1 MAKKYEEIALEVLE
15 LSGGKD
21 NIQAN
26 ATCMTRLHLKFT
38 DKSKVNVDE
47 IRKMEDVLGIVD
59 GDTLQI
65 VFGPGKVTNI
75 GNEFSKLTGIPLGS
89 EAAEINLEEIAKA
102 NKAKQKAKHDK
113 PLQRFFK
120 HFANIFLP
128 LLPGIA
134 GAGLINGV
142 TKAINV
148 SNNDALVGE
157 WWYAL
162 IMTIG
167 WALFFFLPIF
177 VGMNAAKEFKGT
189 SVLGGIGGALS
200 ISVPAM
206 PLLAKI
212 GEDGASILLPI
223 TDSPYNPAAGGIL
236 AAVLTGIA
244 FAYIE
249 RFVRKF
255 VPEILDMFL
264 TPLITLLIGGFLSL
278 LILQPVGAFITDA
291 LFYAADFIFTKLG
304 MVGGFILAAVQL
316 PLVSVGLHRAFTPI
330 HTLMNNPEGP
340 TAGVNYLLPILMV
353 AGGGQ
358 VGSALALY
366 VRTKNLRLK
375 KAILAS
381 TPAGI
386 LGVGEPLMYAV
397 TLPLFKPF
405 LMACIGSGFGGA
417 VIVLLNVG
425 AVSQGVSGILA
436 PLIMNP
442 GSQFTYLIGLL
453 VAYIGGFTLTYFF
466 GYDDESV
473 VEIFGE

>member
-1 MAKKYEEIALEVLE
+1 MAKKYDEIAQEVLD
-15 LSGGKD
+15 LSGGQG
-21 NIQAN
+21 NIQSN
-26 ATCMTRLHLKFT
+26 ATCMTRLHLKFQ
-38 DKSKVNVDE
+38 DRSKVDLE
-47 IRKMEDVLGIVD
+47 KIRKMDDVLGVVD
-59 GDTLQI
+59 GETLQI

-75 GNEFSKLTGIPLGS
+75 GNEFSKLTGIPLGA
-89 EAAEINLEEIAKA
+89 EAAEINLAEIAKE
-102 NKAKQKAKHDK
+102 NKAKQKAKYDK

-134 GAGLINGV
+134 GAGLINGI

-148 SNNDALVGE
+148 SNDNALVGE

-167 WALFFFLPIF
+167 WALFFYLPIF

-189 SVLGGIGGALS
+189 AVLGGIGGALS

-206 PLLAKI
+206 PLLAKFGEEGI
-212 GEDGASILLPI
+212 GIMLPI
-223 TDSPYNPAAGGIL
+223 TDSVFNPAAGGIL

-244 FAYIE
+244 LAYIE

-264 TPLITLLIGGFLSL
+264 TPLITLLVGGFLSL
-278 LILQPVGAFITDA
+278 LILQPTGAFITDG
-291 LFYAADFIFTKLG
+291 LFYVADFIFTQLG
-304 MVGGFILAAVQL
+304 AFGGFILAAVQL

-330 HTLMNNPEGP
+330 HTLMNNPDGP
-340 TAGVNYLLPILMV
+340 TAGINYLLPILMV

-366 VRTKNLRLK
+366 ARTKNMRLK

-405 LMACIGSGFGGA
+405 LMACIGSGLGGA

-425 AVSQGVSGILA
+425 AVSQGVSGVLA

-442 GSQFTYLIGLL
+442 GSQFTYLIGLA

-466 GYDDESV
+466 GYDDDAV